1 MKNMSPAQTSI
12 IRILGKCVLMRVQD
26 ETVQSMRF
34 IHLPFTMQL
43 TPIGNFRETMAHA
56 RQEKRRCLP
65 AYLGFT

>member
-1 MKNMSPAQTSI
+1 
-12 IRILGKCVLMRVQD
+12 MRVQD